1 MVVQLSER
9 ISEGVSEVLRVL
21 LPNKWY
27 TDRLLSEIRCTLLA
41 IPDQFLGKFFSY
53 WMVTCV
59 QGVDV
64 TVQTRLSRPRAS
76 FRSQASFP
84 QTSFR
89 HRHHLVRVFRKR
101 VARKLPLW

>member
-27 TDRLLSEIRCTLLA
+27 TDMLLSEIRCTLLA
-41 IPDQFLGKFFSY
+41 IADQFLGRFSSY

-64 TVQTRLSRPRAS
+64 NVQNQLSRP
-76 FRSQASFP
+76 P
-84 QTSFR
+84 TSFR
-89 HRHHLVRVFRKR
+89 HRHHLVRVFRTR
-101 VARKLPLW
+101 VARKPPLW